1 MSPESS
7 DAILLLED
15 LTVKAGDEEILC
27 DLSLKVGPGKRIAL
41 LGKNGSGKTTL
52 LRVAAG
58 LKKFESG
65 RRKINGR
72 IGMVFQN
79 PDTVLFG
86 TTVRENLHFPLR
98 SFSISREESRKRVE
112 LFVTKFGFSSV
123 ADRDILTLSG
133 GQRQLVSLAAA
144 LISEP
149 SLLLLDEPLS
159 MLDRLDRNMILHT
172 LEEVI
177 PERTSVLFATNRFS
191 EVLNCERFII
201 LGKKTKL
208 FDGGYGELRNS
219 FAVFE
224 ESEMSIP
231 FEIAVSC

>member
-7 DAILLLED
+7 DAILLLEN
-15 LTVKAGDEEILC
+15 LTVKLGNEEV
-27 DLSLKVGPGKRIAL
+27 LSRFSLEVGPGERIAL

-52 LRVAAG
+52 LRVVAG
-58 LKKFESG
+58 LKKLESG
-65 RRKINGR
+65 RRMINGR

-86 TTVRENLHFPLR
+86 TTVRENLFFPLR
-98 SFSISREESRKRVE
+98 SLSISMEESRRRIE
-112 LFVTKFGFSSV
+112 LFVTEFGFSNIV
-123 ADRDILTLSG
+123 DRDILTLSG

-159 MLDRLDRNMILHT
+159 MLDRHDRDMILRT
-172 LEEVI
+172 LEKVI
-177 PERTSVLFATNRFS
+177 PQRTSMLFATNRFS

-201 LGKKTKL
+201 LGRKEKL

-219 FAVFE
+219 FTVFE
-224 ESEMSIP
+224 ESGMSIP